1 MPADIVLTWLLNATP
16 DPQRGTRLDGDV
28 SLLAVLR
35 DSVHRHGRHLVV
47 LHDCLGEKGDA
58 QTTFVAVPS
67 GGNPYF
73 HRWRVTADYLTA
85 HPEIERVWTVDGT
98 DVEMLHDP
106 FPHMAPG
113 VVYCGSD
120 PTSLSGTPEAA
131 WLATHCPSTR
141 TWQQRHKA
149 LTMLNVGTI
158 GGDRATVLDIATQL
172 AAAEVDG
179 DAWEMGAFQRL
190 MYEQHPDHV
199 TGPMVHT
206 VLRANDRNSPAWW
219 RHK

>member
-1 MPADIVLTWLLNATP
+1 
-16 DPQRGTRLDGDV
+16 
-28 SLLAVLR
+28 LAVLR

-47 LHDCLGEKGDA
+47 LHDCLGEHDDDL
-58 QTTFVAVPS
+58 TTFVAVPP
-67 GGNPYF
+67 GGNPYY
-73 HRWRVTADYLTA
+73 HRWTVTAKWLTE
-85 HPEIERVWTVDGT
+85 HPEVQRVWCVDGT

-131 WLATHCPSTR
+131 WLSKHCRSTR
-141 TWQQRHKA
+141 AWQEKHKT
-149 LTMLNVGTI
+149 LTMLNVGMI

-172 AAAEVDG
+172 AASAADG
-179 DAWEMGAFQRL
+179 DDWEMGTFQRL
-190 MYEQHPDHV
+190 MYEQYPDHV

-206 VLRANDRNSPAWW
+206 VLRRMDRDSPAWW